1 VRNDLGVCAGSADSG
16 TWKPDLVA
24 PLAGHDIVIL
34 PDADA
39 SGEVRAREAAMALHN
54 IAASVRVVRLSGL
67 GHKEQ
72 GRRKRLAGSQH
83 RHRRRLYAN
92 VFARAVVAHEE
103 GVNGIELRSDTQP
116 P

>member
-1 VRNDLGVCAGSADSG
+1 MRNDLGVCAVSADSG

-39 SGEVRAREAAMALHN
+39 TGEVRAREAAMALHN

-67 GHKEQ
+67 GHKEDVSDWLDRNTVTAAIWV
-72 GRRKRLAGSQH
+72 RRC
-83 RHRRRLYAN
+83 
-92 VFARAVVAHEE
+92 
-103 GVNGIELRSDTQP
+103 
-116 P
+116 